1 MKKSEKFSLK
11 KFFKKKFEDFSFRFS
26 SNTNKKED
34 NKYDLNNSIEL
45 KNLKN
50 NENDISNKNNNI
62 NKNNKKKIEFFKN
75 LNEPKKNKIP
85 IKKIKYSNKES
96 QTYSNFIYQYFYDK
110 FTDEDYNNSSIIL
123 FFGDN
128 LEEKKNTIYAFFNII
143 K

>member
-11 KFFKKKFEDFSFRFS
+11 KFFQKKFKDFSLSFS

-34 NKYDLNNSIEL
+34 NKFDLNNSIEL
-45 KNLKN
+45 TNLKN
-50 NENDISNKNNNI
+50 NENDISNKNNNSN
-62 NKNNKKKIEFFKN
+62 NKNNKKKIE
-75 LNEPKKNKIP
+75 PIKNKIP